1 MTKTGRS
8 ESRLLAEFRKAP
20 DLDTHVRVIEV
31 DGLKVLEFRDYI
43 PSLGE
48 YGRGYW
54 FPADGATINDVVQSL
69 LKAMNE
75 GLR

>member
-1 MTKTGRS
+1 MARTSS
-8 ESRLLAEFRKAP
+8 ESRVLTQFRKAS
-20 DLDTHVRVIEV
+20 DLDTHVRVVEV

-54 FPADGATINDVVQSL
+54 FPAEGPVLNEVVQSL

-75 GLR
+75 GIR